1 MSPSNH
7 PVHRVFRRAL
17 GYRRTKVHP
26 HRYGRRA
33 TDHEPMRGWI
43 PTVLIALGVAL
54 LDWTTKFLIARSIPM
69 DVLREVIPGR
79 LAFWHVRNPAM
90 VLGLWDNFPIG
101 TRKVIATV
109 AAVLGAVVLMQILGR
124 GHRLPRHHRGWAWLF
139 VGLVL
144 GGMLGNLGER
154 VVHWGVT
161 DYISIR
167 WGDYWL
173 PPGNIA
179 DIALFLSMP
188 LSIPVIVFE
197 LMGRSRRGKVPLGD
211 PRGTP
216 APLGSEAGD

>member
-1 MSPSNH
+1 VSPIH
-7 PVHRVFRRAL
+7 HRIHKAVRHALGFRRMVVDPKRSL
-17 GYRRTKVHP
+17 
-26 HRYGRRA
+26 GRRA

-43 PTVLIALGVAL
+43 PTLIIALGVSL
-54 LDWTTKFLIARSIPM
+54 LDWTAKFLIAQSIPL
-69 DVLREVIPGR
+69 DDLREVIPGR

-90 VLGLWDNFPIG
+90 VLGLWDNFPVG
-101 TRKVIATV
+101 TRKVIALV
-109 AAVLGAVVLMQILGR
+109 AAVLGAMVLLQILGR
-124 GHRLPRHHRGWAWLF
+124 GHRLPPRHRAWAWVF

-179 DIALFLSMP
+179 DIALFVSMP
-188 LSIPVIVFE
+188 LAIPVIVFE
-197 LMGRSRRGKVPLGD
+197 LMGRARRGKVPLAPPRVAPETGD
-211 PRGTP
+211 
-216 APLGSEAGD
+216 